1 MTLVGVLSDT
11 HIPVVASRLPRDILE
26 ILKGE
31 GVSLILH
38 AGDMVVPAVVDDLLE
53 VAPVKAVVG
62 NMDKPSVGEAWPM
75 KDVIPVEDVRI
86 GLIHGW
92 GSPHDLPE
100 RVLEAFALERVD
112 CVVFGHSHLPYNE
125 KREGI
130 LLFNPGTPT
139 DTRFSSMRTLG
150 ILEVEGGEVRG
161 RHIFLP

>member
-11 HIPVVASRLPRDILE
+11 HIPVVAPRLPRDIIE
-26 ILKGE
+26 IFKRE

-38 AGDMVVPAVVDDLLE
+38 AGDMVVPSVVEDLLE
-53 VAPVKAVVG
+53 VAPVRAVAG
-62 NMDKPSVGEAWPM
+62 NMDKPSVQDEWPL
-75 KDVIPVEDVRI
+75 KDIVQVEDVKI

-92 GSPHDLPE
+92 GPPHDLAS
-100 RVLEAFALERVD
+100 RVLDAFAQEDVD
-112 CVVFGHSHLPYNE
+112 CVVFGHSHLPY
-125 KREGI
+125 KQREGDV

-139 DTRFSSMRTLG
+139 DTRFSSSKSLG

>member
-11 HIPVVASRLPRDILE
+11 HIPVVAPRLPRDILE
-26 ILKGE
+26 ILEGE

-62 NMDKPSVGEAWPM
+62 NMDKPAVGEAWPM
-75 KDVIPVEDVRI
+75 KDVIQVEDVRI

-92 GSPHDLPE
+92 GPPHDLPE

-139 DTRFSSMRTLG
+139 DTRFSSVKALG